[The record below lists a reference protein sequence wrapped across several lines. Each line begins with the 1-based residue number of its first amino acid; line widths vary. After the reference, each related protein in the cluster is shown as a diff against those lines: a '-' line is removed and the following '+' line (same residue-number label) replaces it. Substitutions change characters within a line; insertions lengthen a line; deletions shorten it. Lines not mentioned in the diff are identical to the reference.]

1 MYVQLQSTSDPI
13 RNAVFSGL
21 ERCAF
26 AGEAEELASRRAA
39 WLERE
44 AVPELVERTG
54 PQLLEA
60 GPRYWAQLP

>member
-1 MYVQLQSTSDPI
+1 MYVQLQSTSDPV

-21 ERCAF
+21 ERRAF
-26 AGEAEELASRRAA
+26 AGEAQELASRRSA

-44 AVPELVERTG
+44 AVPEPIERTG
-54 PQLLEA
+54 PQLLDA